1 MFFKECKYIEKKNWL
16 DISLMIQIFY
26 LVILI
31 MNKLIDL
38 YLEQNPFL
46 IISITLQTLC
56 HPDYENTCA

>member
-1 MFFKECKYIEKKNWL
+1 M
-16 DISLMIQIFY
+16 MIQTFY
-26 LVILI
+26 LVILM

-56 HPDYENTCA
+56 HPDYENACA

>member
-1 MFFKECKYIEKKNWL
+1 M
-16 DISLMIQIFY
+16 MIQTFY
-26 LVILI
+26 LVILM

>member
-1 MFFKECKYIEKKNWL
+1 M
-16 DISLMIQIFY
+16 MIQTFY
-26 LVILI
+26 LVILM

-46 IISITLQTLC
+46 IIGITLQTLR